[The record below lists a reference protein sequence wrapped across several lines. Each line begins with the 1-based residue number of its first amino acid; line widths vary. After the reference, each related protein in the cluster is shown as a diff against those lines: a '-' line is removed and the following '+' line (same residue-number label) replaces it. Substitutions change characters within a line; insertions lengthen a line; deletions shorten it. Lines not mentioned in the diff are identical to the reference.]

1 MNARRKT
8 FWIVV
13 GGATCLFTLL
23 SLSMLSRRD
32 NKQKATPFEPT
43 VSLSASR
50 NVIPD
55 SQQGVGVTPVLV
67 APPEQSAPEAK
78 EAFHGP
84 VLENVPP
91 PRDET
96 THQKVAAAIDGKTRE
111 AFKTIF
117 GKLFEKLHLS
127 ADLQGKVIDILTQPL
142 KQLEQQTF
150 DAAQSG
156 SIPTLPSPEALRAQQ
171 VLEDQQLRSVLGDAG
186 FAQFDEY
193 RAGIPERNIIDRMNH
208 EGAELSDSQSQ
219 QVSKVL
225 MEARNQIIGQA
236 GNSQYLNSLSPD
248 KAVKIMQQQQVL
260 LQQIVRDRVQNI
272 LTPEQIKTL
281 QSALAPMDVSKGP

>member
-1 MNARRKT
+1 MNSRRKT

-13 GGATCLFTLL
+13 GGATCLVAFLAL
-23 SLSMLSRRD
+23 WVLSRRD
-32 NKQKATPFEPT
+32 NKEKATPFEPT
-43 VSLSASR
+43 VSLSPGRNDVPESR
-50 NVIPD
+50 R
-55 SQQGVGVTPVLV
+55 GVGVTPDLV
-67 APPEQSAPEAK
+67 VPPEKSAPEAK
-78 EAFHGP
+78 EAFLGP

-91 PRDET
+91 PRDEAM
-96 THQKVAAAIDGKTRE
+96 HQKVAAAIDGKTRE
-111 AFKTIF
+111 AFKMIY

-127 ADLQGKVIDILTQPL
+127 ADLQKKVIDILTQPL

-156 SIPTLPSPEALRAQQ
+156 SIPAPPSPEALRAQQ
-171 VLEDQQLRSVLGDAG
+171 VQEDQQLRSVLGDAG

-193 RAGIPERNIIDRMNH
+193 RASIPERNIIDRMNQ
-208 EGAELSDSQSQ
+208 EGADLSDSQSQ
-219 QVSKVL
+219 QVSKIL
-225 MEARNQIIGQA
+225 MDARNQIIGQA